1 MLIYFNFIYIKKEKF
16 SLIKNIVLVG
26 NGSHAKKRIIPS
38 LNRKNIKIHRIFS
51 SKNSLK
57 EIAKVKN
64 KKLFYYICT
73 PPKTHFKIINF
84 LLLKKQNIIVEK
96 PAITKI
102 DQFKIIKNKIL
113 KNKKNIFIEN
123 IMYKHSKIF
132 LKLKNYWKKNK
143 KNILKIEINFLIPNF
158 FKIGFR
164 SETKDKLIILHDIG
178 IYPVSILN
186 ILGINILKVE
196 IKKKFFSKKKI
207 QKINIY
213 LKSKKHEIKI
223 NVGENKK
230 YYNNI
235 IFTQSNGLK
244 VHFDKIFSGI
254 KTDKKNMFINKSEK
268 QSFLIK
274 DHDCF
279 VKFFGLK
286 KKYLLSIKK
295 NNLKLLEKNIL
306 LLNRIKSKI
315 KSN

>member
-1 MLIYFNFIYIKKEKF
+1 MFIYFNFLYIKKEKF
-16 SLIKNIVLVG
+16 GLIKNIVLIG

-38 LNRKNIKIHRIFS
+38 HNRKNIKITRIFS

-57 EIAKVKN
+57 EIIKVKN

-73 PPKTHFKIINF
+73 PPQTHFKIINF

-102 DQFKIIKNKIL
+102 NQFKIIKNKIL
-113 KNKKNIFIEN
+113 KNKKNIFVEN
-123 IMYKHSKIF
+123 LMYKHSKIF
-132 LKLKNYWKKNK
+132 LKLKNYWKKNEK
-143 KNILKIEINFLIPNF
+143 KILKIEINFLIPNF

-164 SETKDKLIILHDIG
+164 SESKDNLIILHDIG
-178 IYPVSILN
+178 IYPVSLLN
-186 ILGINILKVE
+186 ILGINILKIK
-196 IKKKFFSKKKI
+196 IKKKLFSKKKL
-207 QKINIY
+207 QKLNIY
-213 LKSKKHEIKI
+213 LKSKKNEIKI
-223 NVGENKK
+223 NLGESKK

-235 IFTQSNGLK
+235 ILTQSNGLK
-244 VHFDKIFSGI
+244 VYFDKIFSGI
-254 KTDKKNMFINKSEK
+254 KTDKKNIFISKSEK
-268 QSFLIK
+268 RSFLIK

-286 KKYLLSIKK
+286 TKYLLNLKK
-295 NNLKLLEKNIL
+295 SNLKLLEKNIL